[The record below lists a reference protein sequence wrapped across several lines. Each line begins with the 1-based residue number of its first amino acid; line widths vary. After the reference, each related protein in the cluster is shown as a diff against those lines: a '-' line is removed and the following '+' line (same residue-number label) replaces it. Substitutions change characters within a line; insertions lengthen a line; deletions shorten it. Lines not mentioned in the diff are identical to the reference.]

1 MRAHDHRPTRPTPH
15 PAPQVVPDEARET
28 PAAISTDFSQVPA
41 RSAGTPLPS
50 EVRRRLEDRWG
61 EDLSGVRV
69 HTGPEAAQSARDLDA
84 VAYTSGEDIVV
95 AGAPDEHLLTH
106 EAAHVVQ
113 QRHASRLVPGVS
125 SPGDAAERAADA
137 GLVAVPGGPVAA
149 VQRQVDR
156 RGEKPGVPVGKV
168 EKALT
173 EYLTEIQRVQGGQ
186 TLHNTDEV
194 KSAILKLF
202 VGDAMKMASVEA
214 WLSGPVS
221 GTPAALAHEV
231 AKKLPP
237 VVPENRVAHLGIA
250 PAKADPDKR
259 PKNAGEAVGAVIV
272 DSTLTPILRRIGLS
286 DGLRKLV
293 VDGAKSA
300 VASGVLKLVD
310 VAMDQAHLK
319 PEEQGSIHSLVEGWI
334 NQQPGKAMERQ
345 QEGAGSPYAQVV
357 PPSVAPPVPS
367 APGEKIIPGPS
378 VPFDFSPSRDAPKP
392 NLKQAG
398 PSEAVLAAAR
408 QFDPLLLTPPE
419 VRGTER
425 AGDYLLAG
433 EFAVNAAKLL
443 DDAQKNNRSS
453 AVMSLP
459 VSYRLVKDRPA
470 MFEAI
475 RTIFFAMRAALPYR
489 TRGVSQ
495 VVLMVEGHQ
504 FYRFELP

>member
-1 MRAHDHRPTRPTPH
+1 MRARDHRPTRRKADPVS
-15 PAPQVVPDEARET
+15 QVAPDEAHET
-28 PAAISTDFSQVPA
+28 PAAISTDFSQIPA
-41 RSAGTPLPS
+41 RPAGIPLPS

-69 HTGPEAAQSARDLDA
+69 HTGPEAARSARDLDA

-95 AGAPDEHLLTH
+95 AGTPDEHLLTH

-113 QRHASRLVPGVS
+113 QRHASRLVPGLS
-125 SPGDAAERAADA
+125 TPGDPAERAADA
-137 GLVAVPGGPVAA
+137 GSVVPGGPVAA
-149 VQRQVDR
+149 IQRQADR
-156 RGEKPGVPVGKV
+156 TSEKPGVPVGKV
-168 EKALT
+168 EKALV

-194 KSAILKLF
+194 KFAILKLF
-202 VGDAMKMASVEA
+202 VGDALKMASVQA

-221 GTPAALAHEV
+221 GTPSALAHEV

-250 PAKADPDKR
+250 QAKADPGKR
-259 PKNAGEAVGAVIV
+259 PKNVGEAVGAVVV
-272 DSTLTPILRRIGLS
+272 DSTLTPILRRLGLS
-286 DGLRKLV
+286 DSLRKLV

-300 VASGVLKLVD
+300 VASGMLKLVD

-319 PEEQGSIHSLVEGWI
+319 PAEQGAIHSLVEGWI

-345 QEGAGSPYAQVV
+345 PEGAGSPYAQVA
-357 PPSVAPPVPS
+357 PPSVAPPVLS
-367 APGEKIIPGPS
+367 VPGEKIIQGPS
-378 VPFDFSPSRDAPKP
+378 VKFDASPVRDAPKP
-392 NLKQAG
+392 DLKRAG

-425 AGDYLLAG
+425 GGDYLLAG
-433 EFAVNAAKLL
+433 EFAVKAAALL
-443 DDAQKNNRSS
+443 EDAQQKNRSS
-453 AVMSLP
+453 VDLSLP

-475 RTIFFAMRAALPYR
+475 RTIFFTMRDILPGR
-489 TRGVSQ
+489 ARGVVQ
-495 VVLMVEGHQ
+495 IYLMVEGHQ
-504 FYRFELP
+504 FHRFELR